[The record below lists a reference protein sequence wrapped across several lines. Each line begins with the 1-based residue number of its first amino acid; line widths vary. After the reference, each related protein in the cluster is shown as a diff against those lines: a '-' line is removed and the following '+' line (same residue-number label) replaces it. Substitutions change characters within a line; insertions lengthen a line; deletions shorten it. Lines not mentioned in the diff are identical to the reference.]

1 MAELR
6 NTPIEIRRDRARL
19 RQARKR
25 QRDRKARLA
34 LRADAIAERMPPEWR
49 ADWFKRVARNDT
61 GKERARIELEKMLA
75 FIPAEHR
82 SEFLGNNRRHVKLS
96 LPELRNRF
104 VREKQK
110 AEQAVLQEEQA
121 VLQEEG
127 QKAGQGDDQYWAE
140 KYDEHHKTGLML
152 QDCDVEGGLL
162 HPRLIPIFRLHRPEW
177 EVRWTFALSG
187 QGGILDK
194 RVHSDR
200 PFNPFAMDWLR
211 QAKRLKHASVCHGTC
226 VTSRPEYFL
235 VAARHPPLRIFP

>member
-6 NTPIEIRRDRARL
+6 NTPIEIRRDQARL

-25 QRDRKARLA
+25 RRDRKARRA

-110 AEQAVLQEEQA
+110 AEQAFLQEE
-121 VLQEEG
+121 E
-127 QKAGQGDDQYWAE
+127 QKAEQADDQWWE
-140 KYDEHHKTGLML
+140 FDEHQKNALRDW
-152 QDCDVEGGLL
+152 QWECDVKGGLL
-162 HPRLIPIFRLHRPEW
+162 HPRLIPEFRLLLLEW
-177 EVRWTFALSG
+177 DLRWTFAFMG

-194 RVHSDR
+194 RVDRDR
-200 PFNPFAMDWLR
+200 PFNPIAMDWLR
-211 QAKRLKHASVCHGTC
+211 QAKRLNHASVCHGAC

-235 VAARHPPLRIFP
+235 VADGHPPLRIFA